1 MQPLGTVEQDGT
13 GNNGEDHTE
22 GARVH
27 NVIGTYM
34 HGSLLPKNSAIADF
48 LIRTAVERRYG
59 TFDPAAAGQ
68 TDAAWP
74 CPVRADGCHA
84 GSPTIA
90 PPALNAGYPPLF
102 MRLTGFARRRCEENA
117 IEWYHHHLKEDIMAD
132 FNFGD
137 GLRKVFLA
145 GVGAL
150 ATTVEKSQ
158 EIVDDLVKKGEL
170 TVEQGKAL
178 NAELKHKV
186 EEAKEAPESK
196 DAAPAE
202 TEDKAE

>member
-1 MQPLGTVEQDGT
+1 
-13 GNNGEDHTE
+13 
-22 GARVH
+22 
-27 NVIGTYM
+27 
-34 HGSLLPKNSAIADF
+34 
-48 LIRTAVERRYG
+48 
-59 TFDPAAAGQ
+59 
-68 TDAAWP
+68 
-74 CPVRADGCHA
+74 
-84 GSPTIA
+84 
-90 PPALNAGYPPLF
+90 
-102 MRLTGFARRRCEENA
+102 
-117 IEWYHHHLKEDIMAD
+117 MAD

-178 NAELKHKV
+178 NADKV

>member
-1 MQPLGTVEQDGT
+1 
-13 GNNGEDHTE
+13 
-22 GARVH
+22 
-27 NVIGTYM
+27 
-34 HGSLLPKNSAIADF
+34 
-48 LIRTAVERRYG
+48 
-59 TFDPAAAGQ
+59 
-68 TDAAWP
+68 
-74 CPVRADGCHA
+74 
-84 GSPTIA
+84 
-90 PPALNAGYPPLF
+90 
-102 MRLTGFARRRCEENA
+102 
-117 IEWYHHHLKEDIMAD
+117 MAD

-186 EEAKEAPESK
+186 EEAKEAPEVQGSSPGRNRRQGRVAPVFRIAVCRACERPDGDLLCPR
-196 DAAPAE
+196 DAGE
-202 TEDKAE
+202 TFVWHRGLSSRFPNRLRAVTCL